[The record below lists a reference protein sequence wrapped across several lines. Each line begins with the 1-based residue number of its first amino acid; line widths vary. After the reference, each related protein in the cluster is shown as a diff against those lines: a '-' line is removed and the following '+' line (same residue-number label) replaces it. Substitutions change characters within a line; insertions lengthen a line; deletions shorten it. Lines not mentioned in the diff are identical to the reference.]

1 MPIDQITSASLA
13 SGVPTRAQ
21 LPAGS
26 VLQVVSTAKTDT
38 FSSNTTTT
46 FVDITG
52 LSVSVTPSSSSN
64 LILVTYS
71 VCTNVINGAYAV
83 HLRLLRNSTNIAQ
96 GTPSGNIISA
106 TTSAYSSSSNG
117 EYPMYVQTM
126 TFLDSPATISATTYK
141 LQARG
146 WNSGAGTFYINQIAP
161 ENNTANFARTVSTI
175 TVMEI
180 AA

>member
-26 VLQVVSTAKTDT
+26 VLQVVQTVKTDT
-38 FSSNTTTT
+38 FSTASTS

-52 LSVSVTPSSSSN
+52 LSVTITPTSSSN
-64 LILVTYS
+64 KILVICNLQIQTVGTATVGCRLVRDS
-71 VCTNVINGAYAV
+71 TAIFIGDAAGSRPRASAVTNG
-83 HLRLLRNSTNIAQ
+83 NSNFNWAGQ
-96 GTPSGNIISA
+96 
-106 TTSAYSSSSNG
+106 SS
-117 EYPMYVQTM
+117 M
-126 TFLDSPATISATTYK
+126 TFLDSPATTSATTYK
-141 LQARG
+141 VQMYEGQGNTGYVGRTSQDN
-146 WNSGAGTFYINQIAP
+146 NSNDGGRVPCQ
-161 ENNTANFARTVSTI
+161 I